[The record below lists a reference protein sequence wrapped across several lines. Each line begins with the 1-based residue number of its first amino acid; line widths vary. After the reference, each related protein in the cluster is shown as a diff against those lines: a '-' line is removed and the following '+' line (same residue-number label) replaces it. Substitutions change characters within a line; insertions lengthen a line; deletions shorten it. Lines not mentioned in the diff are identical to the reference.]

1 MFAGRIFF
9 ECRTFTTRVHSPVL
23 IMRSFDVKCFHNS
36 NKNREPNINSTSEC
50 ATCCA
55 NAKVEKSTELSCT
68 HNHEAR
74 QWNGTINFMCII
86 HVVLLNF
93 GSLPSIDTR
102 IPNRSHRINFYLVC
116 GTQQVDWVG
125 FWCRCASIWCGDGIC
140 LLHFEMSIKRKT
152 SLAQMCIERRTRFA
166 R

>member
-1 MFAGRIFF
+1 MFAGHIFF
-9 ECRTFTTRVHSPVL
+9 ECGTFTTRVHSPVL
-23 IMRSFDVKCFHNS
+23 IMRSFDAKCFRNS

-55 NAKVEKSTELSCT
+55 NAKEEKRTRPSCT
-68 HNHEAR
+68 HEHEAR

-86 HVVLLNF
+86 HVVLQNF

-102 IPNRSHRINFYLVC
+102 LPNRSHRINFYLAY
-116 GTQQVDWVG
+116 GAQQVDWVG
-125 FWCRCASIWCGDGIC
+125 MWMDSDGIC
-140 LLHFEMSIKRKT
+140 LLHSEMSIKRKA
-152 SLAQMCIERRTRFA
+152 SFAELCIEHRTRFA